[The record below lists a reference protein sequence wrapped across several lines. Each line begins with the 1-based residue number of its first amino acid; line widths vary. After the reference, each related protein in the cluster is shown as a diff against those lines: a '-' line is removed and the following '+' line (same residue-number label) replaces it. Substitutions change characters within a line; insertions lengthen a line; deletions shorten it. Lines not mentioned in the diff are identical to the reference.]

1 MVIQV
6 VFETHAVSVDNEKGV
21 ATGWLPGE
29 LSERGRAAAAAL
41 GERRRDDG
49 LAAVFT
55 SDLRRAM
62 QTAAI
67 AFADSDIP
75 VFVDWR
81 LRECDYGR
89 LNGAPAG
96 DVHAD
101 RGRYLRTPYPG
112 GESWLQA
119 VQRVSGLVKDL
130 PSRWAGQRVLVLGH
144 MATRWALETLL
155 NGVTLEQLAR
165 EQFQWREGWE
175 YRVEDQ

>member
-1 MVIQV
+1 MAIQV
-6 VFETHAVSVDNEKGV
+6 VFETHAPSVDNERRV

-29 LSERGRAAAAAL
+29 LSTRGRAAAAAL

-89 LNGAPAG
+89 LNGAPAD

-101 RGRYLRTPYPG
+101 RGRYLRSSYPD

-119 VQRVSGLVKDL
+119 VQRVSGLVDDL
-130 PSRWAGQRVLVLGH
+130 PSRWAGRRVLVIGH
-144 MATRWALETLL
+144 LATRWGLETLL

-165 EQFQWREGWE
+165 EQFRWREGWE
-175 YRVEDQ
+175 YRVEDD

>member
-6 VFETHAVSVDNEKGV
+6 VFETHAPSVDNEQGV

-41 GERRRDDG
+41 GQRRRGDR

-55 SDLRRAM
+55 SDLHRAT

-67 AFADSDIP
+67 AFADSDTP
-75 VFVDWR
+75 LFVDWR

-96 DVHAD
+96 DVHAA
-101 RGRYLRTPYPG
+101 RGRYLRSPYPD
-112 GESWLQA
+112 GESWLKA
-119 VQRVSGLVKDL
+119 VQRVSGLVNDL
-130 PSRWAGQRVLVLGH
+130 PSRWSGRRVLVIGH
-144 MATRWALETLL
+144 MATRWALETLC
-155 NGVTLEQLAR
+155 NGATLEQLAR
-165 EQFQWREGWE
+165 EQFRWREGWE
-175 YRVEDQ
+175 YRVEED

>member
-1 MVIQV
+1 MAVQV
-6 VFETHAVSVDNEKGV
+6 VFETHAVSVDNEQGV

-41 GERRRDDG
+41 GRRRGDDG

-55 SDLRRAM
+55 SDLCRAM
-62 QTAAI
+62 QTATI

-89 LNGAPAG
+89 LNGAPTG

-101 RGRYLRTPYPG
+101 RGRYLRSPYPD

-119 VQRVSGLVKDL
+119 VQRVSGLVGDL
-130 PSRWAGQRVLVLGH
+130 PSRWAGQRVLVIGH
-144 MATRWALETLL
+144 IATRWALETLL
-155 NGVTLEQLAR
+155 NGATLDRLAR
-165 EQFQWREGWE
+165 EQFRWREGWE
-175 YRVEDQ
+175 YRVEVD

>member
-6 VFETHAVSVDNEKGV
+6 VFETHAPSVDNEQGV

-29 LSERGRAAAAAL
+29 LSRRGRAAAAAL
-41 GERRRDDG
+41 GERRRDDR

-55 SDLRRAM
+55 SDLRRAT
-62 QTAAI
+62 QTATI

-75 VFVDWR
+75 VLVDWR

-89 LNGAPAG
+89 LNGAPAD

-101 RGRYLRTPYPG
+101 RGRYLRSPYPD

-130 PSRWAGQRVLVLGH
+130 PSRWAGRRVLVIGH
-144 MATRWALETLL
+144 LATRWALETLL
-155 NGVTLEQLAR
+155 NGITLEQLAR
-165 EQFQWREGWE
+165 ERFRWREGWE
-175 YRVEDQ
+175 YRVEDD